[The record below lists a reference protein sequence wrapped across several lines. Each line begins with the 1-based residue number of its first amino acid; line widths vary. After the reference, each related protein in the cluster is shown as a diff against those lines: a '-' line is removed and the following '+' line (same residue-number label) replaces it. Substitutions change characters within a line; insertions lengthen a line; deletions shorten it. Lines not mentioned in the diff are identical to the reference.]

1 MENFVVSVRDIAY
14 LYSQDGSVIP
24 FIRISPFID
33 CGNGNFITGIS
44 LTLMDNDS
52 DFDVVAGDVISVG
65 IRGIKFVVKII
76 DRAPVDR
83 TDIRIISCPVCHQPL
98 TFRNGFSYC
107 CNCDCRAQ
115 LEENIFATFS
125 AYGIVFEG
133 NNLRILYSL
142 ISRLLVRSPADLFWL
157 NTEQIC
163 SEDVSITEAQLFQQF
178 IHCIRGNVTLFQFFK
193 SLNIFEM
200 TDNDINS
207 IVQMMTQNNMS
218 LLNIP
223 EIMNMDFIN
232 SHPEINWSSWLNYI
246 SCENNRMYA
255 IRLSKVLYI

>member
-1 MENFVVSVRDIAY
+1 
-14 LYSQDGSVIP
+14 
-24 FIRISPFID
+24 
-33 CGNGNFITGIS
+33 
-44 LTLMDNDS
+44 
-52 DFDVVAGDVISVG
+52 
-65 IRGIKFVVKII
+65 
-76 DRAPVDR
+76 
-83 TDIRIISCPVCHQPL
+83 
-98 TFRNGFSYC
+98 
-107 CNCDCRAQ
+107 
-115 LEENIFATFS
+115 
-125 AYGIVFEG
+125 
-133 NNLRILYSL
+133 
-142 ISRLLVRSPADLFWL
+142 LLVRSPADLFWL

-200 TDNDINS
+200 TDDDINS

-223 EIMNMDFIN
+223 EIMNIDFIN
-232 SHPEINWSSWLNYI
+232 SHPEINWNSWLNYI

>member
-24 FIRISPFID
+24 FIR
-33 CGNGNFITGIS
+33 NFITGIS

-115 LEENIFATFS
+115 LEENIFATFIIEKFR
-125 AYGIVFEG
+125 AFRVICDEG
-133 NNLRILYSL
+133 NSDEI
-142 ISRLLVRSPADLFWL
+142 
-157 NTEQIC
+157 
-163 SEDVSITEAQLFQQF
+163 F
-178 IHCIRGNVTLFQFFK
+178 IPPSTFQFV
-193 SLNIFEM
+193 IF
-200 TDNDINS
+200 
-207 IVQMMTQNNMS
+207 
-218 LLNIP
+218 
-223 EIMNMDFIN
+223 FF
-232 SHPEINWSSWLNYI
+232 
-246 SCENNRMYA
+246 
-255 IRLSKVLYI
+255 

>member
-98 TFRNGFSYC
+98 TFRNGFSY
-107 CNCDCRAQ
+107 AV
-115 LEENIFATFS
+115 
-125 AYGIVFEG
+125 IVIAE
-133 NNLRILYSL
+133 
-142 ISRLLVRSPADLFWL
+142 L
-157 NTEQIC
+157 N
-163 SEDVSITEAQLFQQF
+163 
-178 IHCIRGNVTLFQFFK
+178 
-193 SLNIFEM
+193 
-200 TDNDINS
+200 
-207 IVQMMTQNNMS
+207 
-218 LLNIP
+218 
-223 EIMNMDFIN
+223 
-232 SHPEINWSSWLNYI
+232 
-246 SCENNRMYA
+246 
-255 IRLSKVLYI
+255 